1 MAEHF
6 VIQLPNHPGE
16 LAHLARALAARGINI
31 VHIAAGGTGPDA
43 FAYLETDR
51 FDDTRRV
58 LSGMG
63 YDYLAGKTIV
73 VECCDEPGAL
83 ASLAEELAAVGVNI
97 EGVMTAS
104 QHEGTVDFAL
114 TVDDVE
120 KAQAAIVHEE
130 VLAV

>member
-1 MAEHF
+1 MAQTF

-31 VHIAAGGTGPDA
+31 VHVAAGGAGDQA

-51 FDDTRRV
+51 FEDTRRV

-97 EGVMTAS
+97 EGVMTAG
-104 QHEGTVDFAL
+104 HGKGVVDIAI
-114 TVDDVE
+114 TVDDADKARAALVRE
-120 KAQAAIVHEE
+120 KVVAA
-130 VLAV
+130 

>member
-1 MAEHF
+1 MVQHF
-6 VIQLPNHPGE
+6 VIQLPNRPGE

-31 VHIAAGGTGPDA
+31 VHVAAGGAGSEA

-51 FDDTRRV
+51 FDDTREV

-73 VECCDEPGAL
+73 VECRDEPGAL
-83 ASLAEELAAVGVNI
+83 AGLAEELAAVGVNI

-104 QHEGTVDFAL
+104 HAGGKVDVAL
-114 TVDDVE
+114 TVDDVD
-120 KAQAAIVHEE
+120 KARAALDRDKV
-130 VLAV
+130 VAA